1 MAYGTYL
8 HRQVAAE
15 RDSQVN
21 HVSSWMTVR
30 DFASMN
36 PLLQADLDFS
46 RSQDRDLYQ
55 LCLVVL
61 SVLLPPAAVFLQ
73 RGCGGDL
80 LASCL
85 LTFLGFLPGLVHALY
100 ITFKVRPAFSSP
112 YPPSPDLT
120 VSQYESAIVYN
131 PEHYNHSTL
140 EEASHAPLTTD
151 DILRAASDEDRQEK
165 ERIRREKGGADA
177 SDVSSDEGVDK
188 SRYSL
193 ARTPSYR
200 STATGPPAYDAHDPS
215 DSEDDL
221 ARYHRYA
228 SMSEKSMGKRRA
240 RSNSR
245 RRGEEWV

>member
-21 HVSSWMTVR
+21 HVSSWMT
-30 DFASMN
+30 
-36 PLLQADLDFS
+36 
-46 RSQDRDLYQ
+46 DRDLYQ

-100 ITFKVRPAFSSP
+100 ITFK
-112 YPPSPDLT
+112 
-120 VSQYESAIVYN
+120 YESAIVYN